1 MKNFNLNYEPSKK
14 NIIRTLLGLLIIHYF
29 IFFQHSQHFFTLII
43 LDGYRIDDTRFGKFL
58 RNFGLRT
65 DSINLFHIIISSSLL
80 YSYWHF
86 RKKLT
91 CFSEELIKKFIQ
103 KV

>member
-14 NIIRTLLGLLIIHYF
+14 NIIRTLVGLLILHYF
-29 IFFQHSQHFFTLII
+29 IFFQNSHQFFSFII
-43 LDGYRIDDTRFGKFL
+43 FDSWEIRYTRFGQFL
-58 RNFGLRT
+58 RQNGLGGT
-65 DSINLFHIIISSSLL
+65 FIIIFHIIISFSLL

-86 RKKLT
+86 RKKIT
-91 CFSEELIKKFIQ
+91 CFFEELIKKFIQ